1 VLLDRGQIGGAPHRI
16 QRWRRGGDG
25 GGANDEHAWEA
36 SGVWLGAGNGPA
48 AVRWEASG
56 GVAQCWDWTGSGA
69 MGGQGNSSGNE
80 AIERVERAMG
90 KVVHLL
96 ALGGIGLHNVRAM
109 EQGSRT
115 CDVRA
120 TEQTDGIRND
130 PYGIIL

>member
-1 VLLDRGQIGGAPHRI
+1 MGGR
-16 QRWRRGGDG
+16 
-25 GGANDEHAWEA
+25 
-36 SGVWLGAGNGPA
+36 GNG
-48 AVRWEASG
+48 
-56 GVAQCWDWTGSGA
+56 
-69 MGGQGNSSGNE
+69 SGNE

-90 KVVHLL
+90 KVVHLST
-96 ALGGIGLHNVRAM
+96 LGGSRLHDVRAM